1 MFSLREPVIALCGSN
16 LLMNNSS
23 GGVYVYVLSDET
35 TPRIVR
41 Y

>member
-23 GGVYVYVLSDET
+23 GVFTYMY
-35 TPRIVR
+35 
-41 Y
+41 